1 MKRRVDDW
9 MKVAERLG
17 EALPRACLY
26 PEVLAWAD
34 ARPIRE
40 RWAIAFSGGADST
53 ALLLLLWA
61 HWPKRRD
68 RLLALHFDH
77 GLRGK
82 DSKEDARFC
91 GQVCAGLGV
100 SLANGRWMRPPKV
113 ASEAAARAE
122 RFGFFQ
128 QQLKRRRIKAL
139 WLGQQQNDVAETILM
154 RIARGSGTA
163 GLAAPRPL
171 HDHPEGRIHLRPLLS
186 LKKSEILSAL
196 AAAGAE
202 WREDASNEGG
212 EFFRNRLRRDVLP
225 AWCAA
230 AGRDALAGAGLSR
243 ELMAEDDAALE
254 QWLDQLGPVAKD
266 GSLEIEVLRGMP
278 RAIVRRALHRWLG
291 IQPRLGEL
299 SRQGFER
306 LLAAVEQG
314 RDTRQSLGRITF
326 ARIRKGRLVAEF
338 FRGSAD

>member
-9 MKVAERLG
+9 TKVAERLG
-17 EALPRACLY
+17 EALPRVCLH
-26 PEVLAWAD
+26 PAVLAWAD

-91 GQVCAGLGV
+91 GKVCAGLGV
-100 SLANGRWMRPPKV
+100 TLASGRWMRPPKA

-128 QQLKRRRIKAL
+128 QQLKRRRVKVL

-186 LKKSEILSAL
+186 LKKSEILAGL
-196 AAAGAE
+196 AVAGAT
-202 WREDASNEGG
+202 WREDASNESG

-230 AGRDALAGAGLSR
+230 AGRDALAGAALSR

-254 QWLDQLGPVAKD
+254 QWLDRLGPVAKD
-266 GSLEIEVLRGMP
+266 GGLEIEALRGMP

-291 IQPRLGEL
+291 VQPRLGEL

-314 RDTRQSLGRITF
+314 RDTRQSLGRTTF
-326 ARIRKGRLVAEF
+326 ARIRKGRLVAQF
-338 FRGSAD
+338 LRGSAD

>member
-1 MKRRVDDW
+1 MKRRVADW
-9 MKVAERLG
+9 RKVAERLG
-17 EALPRACLY
+17 EALPRVCLH
-26 PEVLAWAD
+26 PAVLAWAD

-40 RWAIAFSGGADST
+40 RWAVAFSGGADST

-82 DSKEDARFC
+82 DSREDARFC
-91 GQVCAGLGV
+91 GKVCAGLGV
-100 SLANGRWMRPPKV
+100 SLGSGRWMRPPKV
-113 ASEAAARAE
+113 ASEAVARAE

-128 QQLKRRRIKAL
+128 QQLKRRRVKVL

-171 HDHPEGRIHLRPLLS
+171 HDHPEGRIHVRPLLS

-196 AAAGAE
+196 SAAGAE
-202 WREDASNEGG
+202 WREDASNGSG
-212 EFFRNRLRRDVLP
+212 AFFRNRLRRDVLP

-243 ELMAEDDAALE
+243 ELMAEDDTALE
-254 QWLDQLGPVAKD
+254 QWLDRIGPVAKD
-266 GSLEIEVLRGMP
+266 GSLEMKVLRGMP
-278 RAIVRRALHRWLG
+278 RAIVRRALHRWLSV
-291 IQPRLGEL
+291 QPGLGEL

-314 RDTRQSLGRITF
+314 RDTRQSLGRTAF
-326 ARIRKGRLVAEF
+326 ARIWKGRLVAQFSE
-338 FRGSAD
+338 GSVD

>member
-9 MKVAERLG
+9 RKVAERLG
-17 EALPRACLY
+17 EALPRVFLHPA
-26 PEVLAWAD
+26 VLAWAD

-40 RWAIAFSGGADST
+40 RWAIALSGGADST

-82 DSKEDARFC
+82 DSEGDARFC
-91 GQVCAGLGV
+91 AKVCAGLGV
-100 SLANGRWMRPPKV
+100 SLASGRWIRPPKV

-128 QQLKRRRIKAL
+128 QQLKRRRIKVL

-202 WREDASNEGG
+202 WREDASNESGA
-212 EFFRNRLRRDVLP
+212 FFRNRLRRDVLP

-254 QWLDQLGPVAKD
+254 QWLDRLGPFAKD
-266 GSLEIEVLRGMP
+266 GSLEIKVLRGMP

-291 IQPRLGEL
+291 LQPSPVEL

-314 RDTRQSLGRITF
+314 RDTRQSLGRMAF
-326 ARIRKGRLVAEF
+326 ARIQQGRLVAQF
-338 FRGSAD
+338 SRGSAE